1 MRRLRLPLRARL
13 TLAFAAAMAVV
24 LTGVAAYVYV
34 NLRSD
39 LRASV
44 DSGLQSRAQVI
55 RANVAR
61 PAPALGGGGHRRLID
76 PDEAF
81 AQVLSAAG
89 GIVESTPAVARA
101 ALVSRSDLAAL
112 TGPRFVDRRPPGLD
126 LSRLL
131 VVPVRDGGRRE
142 FVVVGATLSD
152 SQEALDTA
160 LVRFAVAFPVALLLS
175 SLIGWL
181 LAGAALRPVERMRR
195 EAAGISGSDPTGR
208 LPVPQTDDT
217 LARLAVTLNRTF
229 DRLQEALE
237 RERRFVDD
245 ASHELRTPLTIL
257 KAEVDS
263 ALAGGRSEVELRASL
278 ASASSEVNH
287 LVRIAED
294 LLVLARAEHGR
305 IPVRREPVALREV
318 VEASRSAL
326 ATTAA
331 ARGVTIEAEAPD
343 VEAELDATRVRQALD
358 NLVGNAIRHSPP
370 GGVVRVIVVGGDDSV
385 AISVEDSGPGFAAAE
400 LEAVFQPFHRGRGAA
415 HEGSGLG
422 LAIVRA
428 IAEAHEGTATAENR
442 PGGGACVTLVLKTPQ
457 RTRSA
462 ALARAAYS
470 TGAIQ

>member
-1 MRRLRLPLRARL
+1 
-13 TLAFAAAMAVV
+13 MAVV
-24 LTGVAAYVYV
+24 LAGVGGYVYV

-61 PAPALGGGGHRRLID
+61 SDPALGGGGHRRLID

-81 AQVLSAAG
+81 AQVLSATG

-101 ALVSRSDLAAL
+101 PLVSPTALAGI
-112 TGPRFVDRRPPGLD
+112 TGPRFVDRRPPRLD
-126 LSRLL
+126 TSRLL
-131 VVPVRDGGRRE
+131 VVPVRDNGRPE

-175 SLIGWL
+175 SLIGWV

-195 EAAGISGSDPTGR
+195 EAAGISGADPTGR
-208 LPVPQTDDT
+208 LPVPRTDET
-217 LARLAVTLNRTF
+217 LARLAVTLNHTF

-263 ALAGGRSEVELRASL
+263 ALAGERSEVELRRAL
-278 ASASSEVNH
+278 AGASSEVNH

-305 IPVRREPVALREV
+305 IPVRREPVSLADV
-318 VEASRSAL
+318 VEASRRAL
-326 ATTAA
+326 GPAA
-331 ARGVTIEAEAPD
+331 DAAGVTLEVDAP
-343 VEAELDATRVRQALD
+343 ELLAELDGTRVRQALD
-358 NLVGNAIRHSPP
+358 NVIGNAIRHSPP
-370 GGVVRVIVVGGDDSV
+370 GGVVRVGVRGDGGSV
-385 AISVEDSGPGFAAAE
+385 AIEVEDDGPGFDPAE
-400 LEAVFQPFHRGRGAA
+400 LDAVFQPFHRGRSAV

-428 IAEAHEGTATAENR
+428 IAEAHDGTATAENR
-442 PGGGACVTLVLKTPQ
+442 PGGGARVTLVLA
-457 RTRSA
+457 TRGRIRNRSFTTSTA
-462 ALARAAYS
+462 HALPR
-470 TGAIQ
+470 

>member
-1 MRRLRLPLRARL
+1 
-13 TLAFAAAMAVV
+13 MAVV
-24 LTGVAAYVYV
+24 LTGVGAYVYV
-34 NLRSD
+34 NLQSD

-44 DSGLQSRAQVI
+44 DAGLQSRAQVI

-61 PAPALGGGGHRRLID
+61 SDPALGGGGHRRLID

-81 AQVLSAAG
+81 AQVLAASG
-89 GIVESTPAVARA
+89 AIVESTPAVAQA
-101 ALVSRSDLAAL
+101 PFASPGLLAGL
-112 TGPRFVDRRPPGLD
+112 TGPRFVDHRPPGLD

-131 VVPVRDGGRRE
+131 VVPVHDGGRRE

-152 SQEALDTA
+152 SQEALGTA
-160 LVRFAVAFPVALLLS
+160 LVRFAVAFPVALLIS

-195 EAAGISGSDPTGR
+195 EAAGISGSDPSGR

-217 LARLAVTLNRTF
+217 LARLAVTLNSTF

-263 ALAGGRSEVELRASL
+263 ALAGERGEVELRAAL
-278 ASASSEVNH
+278 ASASTEVNH

-305 IPVRREPVALREV
+305 IPVQREPVSLREV
-318 VEASRSAL
+318 VEESRWALTTSAD
-326 ATTAA
+326 
-331 ARGVTIEAEAPD
+331 ARGVAIEADAPD
-343 VEAELDATRVRQALD
+343 VEAELDRTRVRQALD
-358 NLVGNAIRHSPP
+358 NVIGNAIRHSPH
-370 GGVVRVIVVGGDDSV
+370 GGVVRVGVRGAEHGAVTIVVEDDG
-385 AISVEDSGPGFAAAE
+385 AGFDPAE
-400 LEAVFQPFHRGRGAA
+400 LDAVFQPFHRGCGAV
-415 HEGSGLG
+415 HDGSGLG

-428 IAEAHEGTATAENR
+428 IAEAHGGTATAENHT
-442 PGGGACVTLVLKTPQ
+442 GGGARVTVVVSTPGQ
-457 RTRSA
+457 VSNLSSTRHSD
-462 ALARAAYS
+462 LRAAFRR
-470 TGAIQ
+470 